1 MGDRVETTCSRCG
14 EEIVVMT
21 AGEYLSSTDADLDF
35 VLHAHERESHL
46 ATCPSSVPSPAPLA
60 AHTIACRE
68 SASFV
73 LSAYLPSEDGWK
85 LRGSGRCRSTGGA
98 SPPGAG

>member
-35 VLHAHERESHL
+35 MLHAHERESRI
-46 ATCPSSVPSPAPLA
+46 AIRSEVGAFACPTCG
-60 AHTIACRE
+60 AHDRLPRA
-68 SASFV
+68 ASFV
-73 LSAYLPSEDGWK
+73 LSAHLPGEDD
-85 LRGSGRCRSTGGA
+85 
-98 SPPGAG
+98 